1 MLEQLAQD
9 PDMGKAACGTPAKRQ
24 TNDRACDGG
33 LRMRG
38 GFRRTVAIAAP
49 SREKALKHQDRSP
62 YPRSLNRVV
71 SRASAPVR
79 QSAGGVL

>member
-38 GFRRTVAIAAP
+38 GFRRTVAIALSLSPVAK
-49 SREKALKHQDRSP
+49 SRRLPRERASP
-62 YPRSLNRVV
+62 ADCWRSLVTET
-71 SRASAPVR
+71 
-79 QSAGGVL
+79 